1 MTRAKPHGMG
11 LMIIAVYKLAKG
23 TLLLI
28 VAFGALKLM
37 HRDVAAEAERLV
49 NMWRVDP
56 DNHIIHWILA
66 KLSILDARRLRDLSV
81 GTFVL
86 SALTLTEGIGLA
98 LRKRW
103 AEYFTIIMT
112 SSFLPLEVWEIVRRE
127 TWLKFWI
134 FALNIAI
141 VAYLVWELRRQ
152 RKEAGEK

>member
-1 MTRAKPHGMG
+1 M
-11 LMIIAVYKLAKG
+11 MIIAVYKLAKG